1 MLMLTKNAIFER
13 EIRKSRFAAIA
24 AAVSDEDLANQF
36 VIENSFSDASH
47 NCWAWR
53 IGSSYRFSDD
63 GEPGGTAGKPILQAI
78 EGQDVD
84 CAVVVVSRW
93 FGGIK
98 LGTGGLVRAYGGTAA
113 ECLRQADKRPIIAMA
128 TFSVALVFSDIALV
142 DSRLALMDGV
152 TITERDFDA
161 EGALFHLSMPEVEQ
175 EGLALMIRDLTNGR
189 AVFTPDVLCDKDI

>member
-113 ECLRQADKRPIIAMA
+113 ECLRQADKQPIIAMA
-128 TFSVALVFSDIALV
+128 TFSVALAFSDIALV
-142 DSRLALMDGV
+142 ESRLASMDGV

>member
-142 DSRLALMDGV
+142 DSRLASMDGV

-161 EGALFHLSMPEVEQ
+161 EGALFHLSMPEAEQ